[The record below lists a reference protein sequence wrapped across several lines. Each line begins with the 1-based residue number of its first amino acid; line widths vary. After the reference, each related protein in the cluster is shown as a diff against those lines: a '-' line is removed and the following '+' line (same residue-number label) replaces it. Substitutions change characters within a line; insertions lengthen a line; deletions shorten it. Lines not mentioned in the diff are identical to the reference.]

1 LIDLENLHDVIAFR
15 NCSCGTT
22 MTVQCAVDKPQKK
35 ELMHAISEEAR
46 ERGVEPEDVAQL
58 LRDKVIEKAMKR

>member
-1 LIDLENLHDVIAFR
+1 V
-15 NCSCGTT
+15 
-22 MTVQCAVDKPQKK
+22 TVRLLCKA
-35 ELMHAISEEAR
+35 LISEEAR